1 MTGKSRMIRGLTCFT
16 AAASL
21 VLATVPAYAEEV
33 TTPASPQSPTST
45 ESVSTDGLDTPNPAQ
60 DANDVADNTGND
72 GLEIQDSGSETSTPQ
87 AAGNSV
93 QVPYTGSTVSPGSLP
108 PSNNGPL
115 TSRWYTG
122 MRFGQPRQ
130 IGNGWGKDGVLAMN
144 DYTGNRR
151 ADLFYFLEKEN
162 NVIFRLYEG
171 TSGGGLRTIGDIG
184 QGWGAFDSITSGDVN
199 HDGKTDL
206 IARKNNGDLYLYL
219 ACRSSYCFNSGV
231 KIGNGWSSMRFLTFM
246 SRTVGNKTGILAVDR
261 AGQMHI
267 FPFLDGRGRFDA
279 PVRLGFGWNN
289 ITRVMSTG
297 DVDQNGKSDFLATDS
312 SGYLYLYRASGGG
325 TAFSSGL
332 VGNGWNVMSQIMP
345 IDISLG
351 GGIMAIDHKGLLHR
365 YPLIGSSSAAGW
377 RPPARYLQPVSAIR
391 APGTT
396 VVPRRGW
403 NGTKVREVRARM
415 GVGVPLNAGM
425 TFDQRT
431 ENAVKRF
438 QRKIGVSANG
448 VVDHRTWVSMTS
460 RSWTMDNFQLNPVP
474 LSANR
479 SQRVNAM
486 ISFARGQTGS
496 PYTWGGAGGYGDG
509 YDCSGFALQAL
520 YRAGIDPQPISVIS
534 HAAPTYRT
542 SKELYA
548 HPRLQKVGFGSR
560 QPGDLVFWQGRGG
573 IYHVAIYV
581 GSNQVIES
589 NYGHARQRALYNWGS
604 IAPYVVRPLAS

>member
-1 MTGKSRMIRGLTCFT
+1 
-16 AAASL
+16 
-21 VLATVPAYAEEV
+21 
-33 TTPASPQSPTST
+33 
-45 ESVSTDGLDTPNPAQ
+45 
-60 DANDVADNTGND
+60 
-72 GLEIQDSGSETSTPQ
+72 
-87 AAGNSV
+87 
-93 QVPYTGSTVSPGSLP
+93 
-108 PSNNGPL
+108 
-115 TSRWYTG
+115 

-144 DYTGNRR
+144 DYTGNHR

-199 HDGKTDL
+199 RDGKTDL

-219 ACRSSYCFNSGV
+219 ACRSSHCFNSGV
-231 KIGNGWSSMRFLTFM
+231 KIGNGWSGMRSLTFM

-261 AGQMHI
+261 AGQMHVY
-267 FPFLDGRGRFDA
+267 PFLDGRGRFDA

-312 SGYLYLYRASGGG
+312 AGYLYLYRASSGG

-365 YPLIGSSSAAGW
+365 YPLRGSSSAVDW

-403 NGTKVREVRARM
+403 NGTKVREVRARL
-415 GVGVPLNAGM
+415 GVGVPLNSGM
-425 TFDQRT
+425 T
-431 ENAVKRF
+431 
-438 QRKIGVSANG
+438 
-448 VVDHRTWVSMTS
+448 
-460 RSWTMDNFQLNPVP
+460 
-474 LSANR
+474 
-479 SQRVNAM
+479 
-486 ISFARGQTGS
+486 
-496 PYTWGGAGGYGDG
+496 
-509 YDCSGFALQAL
+509 
-520 YRAGIDPQPISVIS
+520 
-534 HAAPTYRT
+534 
-542 SKELYA
+542 
-548 HPRLQKVGFGSR
+548 
-560 QPGDLVFWQGRGG
+560 
-573 IYHVAIYV
+573 
-581 GSNQVIES
+581 
-589 NYGHARQRALYNWGS
+589 
-604 IAPYVVRPLAS
+604 